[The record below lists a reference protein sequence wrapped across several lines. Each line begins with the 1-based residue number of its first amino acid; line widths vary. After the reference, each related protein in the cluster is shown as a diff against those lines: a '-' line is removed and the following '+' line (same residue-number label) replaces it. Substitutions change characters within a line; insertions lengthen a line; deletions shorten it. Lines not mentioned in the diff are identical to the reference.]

1 MSQNPFAA
9 SNVPPSAPNQS
20 NRREDIKSIA
30 IYQKGIIV
38 CILVYIL
45 AIVGQ
50 FLVPPEMRVLVGA
63 AVLVDGLVGAVFV
76 FLLAIKINGPGVGIL
91 YGVLSLIPCIG
102 LIILLVVNS
111 QATTILKENGISV
124 GLLGANISKI

>member
-1 MSQNPFAA
+1 MTLIDCHLSKRHYRLHPGLH
-9 SNVPPSAPNQS
+9 PGD
-20 NRREDIKSIA
+20 R
-30 IYQKGIIV
+30 
-38 CILVYIL
+38 
-45 AIVGQ
+45 GQ

-63 AVLVDGLVGAVFV
+63 GVLLDGLVGAVFV

-111 QATTILKENGISV
+111 QATTF
-124 GLLGANISKI
+124 SKKMVSPWAYWG